1 MNSLARRAE
10 VVPVNNKVSGVLKNL
25 SYTFIANIVGT
36 LLSLVLVA
44 LVPKRLGT
52 VEYGY
57 WQLYLFYTSYVGFF
71 HFGWI
76 DGVLLRY
83 GGREY
88 EDLDKSM
95 FHSQFWMLTIMELV
109 ITLLFSGGVL
119 LFYPNADKTF
129 ILLMTALCCIVVI
142 PRTFIQ
148 YLMQATNRIQE
159 YAKNQLFEKVIYAVT
174 VVVLLVA
181 GTRDYK
187 SLLLADI
194 GAKVITLCTISWRCR
209 DIIFHK
215 SAHFM
220 ESIREA
226 WTNITVGVK
235 LLFANIAGLLI
246 IGIVRFSIEQ
256 TWSVEVFGKVSLT
269 MSVSNLMMLF
279 INAVSVVMFP
289 VLKRTP
295 QERWAGSY
303 TRLRSMLVTP
313 MLGLLVL
320 YYPAKVIL
328 SMWLPQYAES
338 LNYMALLFPMCLFEG
353 KMSMLINTYL
363 KALRRENW
371 MMVVNIVSVLLSLA
385 FSGFVIVW
393 MQNLELAVLSILVL
407 LAFRCVFAELVLAKV
422 LDLHVGKG
430 LILEL
435 IMTAVFVCSSW
446 ILGGILGC
454 LVYLGAYAVY
464 LLIKRSD
471 VADMLRMVKSALKPA
486 SAETNAK

>member
-1 MNSLARRAE
+1 M
-10 VVPVNNKVSGVLKNL
+10 NNKVLGIVKNL
-25 SYTFIANIVGT
+25 SYTFVANIVGT
-36 LLSLVLVA
+36 LLSVVLVA

-57 WQLYLFYTSYVGFF
+57 WQLYVFYTSYVGFF

-76 DGVLLRY
+76 DGILLRY

-88 EDLDKSM
+88 GDLDKSM
-95 FHSQFWMLTIMELV
+95 FHSQFWMLVFMELL

-129 ILLMTALCCIVVI
+129 ILLMTALCCVVVI

-148 YLMQATNRIQE
+148 YVLQATNRIQE
-159 YAKNQLFEKVIYAVT
+159 YAKNQLFEKVIYAAA
-174 VVVLLVA
+174 VVVLLAA

-187 SLLLADI
+187 ALLLADL
-194 GAKVITLCTISWRCR
+194 GAKLVTLITISLHCK

-215 SAHFM
+215 SADFV
-220 ESIREA
+220 ESLQEA
-226 WTNITVGVK
+226 WTNISVGVK

-246 IGIVRFSIEQ
+246 IGIVRFSIER

-303 TRLRSMLVTP
+303 TRLRGLLVTP

-338 LNYMALLFPMCLFEG
+338 LHYMALLFPMCLFEG

-371 MMVVNIVSVLLSLA
+371 MMVINMASVALSLLLS
-385 FSGFVIVW
+385 GVVIAW
-393 MQNLELAVLSILVL
+393 LQNLELAVLSILVL
-407 LAFRCVFAELVLAKV
+407 LAFRCVFAELVLARV
-422 LDLHVGKG
+422 LEIRVGFN

-435 IMTAVFVCSSW
+435 IMTVIFVCSSW
-446 ILGGILGC
+446 VLGGWFGC
-454 LVYLGAYAVY
+454 LCYLAAYGVY
-464 LLIKRSD
+464 LLVKRGD
-471 VADMLRMVKSALKPA
+471 VKDMFGLVKSTFRPA
-486 SAETNAK
+486 SQKSGEGAK

>member
-1 MNSLARRAE
+1 M
-10 VVPVNNKVSGVLKNL
+10 NNKVLGIVKNL
-25 SYTFIANIVGT
+25 SYTFVANIVGT
-36 LLSLVLVA
+36 LLSVILVA

-57 WQLYLFYTSYVGFF
+57 WQLYVFYTSYVGFF

-76 DGVLLRY
+76 DGILLRY

-88 EDLDKSM
+88 KELDKSM
-95 FHSQFWMLTIMELV
+95 FHSQFWMLSVIELL

-129 ILLMTALCCIVVI
+129 ILLMTALCCVVVI

-148 YLMQATNRIQE
+148 YVLQATNRIQE
-159 YAKNQLFEKVIYAVT
+159 YAKNQLFEKVIYAAV
-174 VVVLLVA
+174 VVVLLIA
-181 GTRDYK
+181 GTKDYK
-187 SLLLADI
+187 ALLLADI
-194 GAKVITLCTISWRCR
+194 GAKLITLITICLHCKE
-209 DIIFHK
+209 IIFHK
-215 SAHFM
+215 SARFV
-220 ESIREA
+220 ESLQEA
-226 WTNITVGVK
+226 WTNISVGVK
-235 LLFANIAGLLI
+235 LLFANIAGMLI
-246 IGIVRFSIEQ
+246 IGIVRFSIER

-303 TRLRSMLVTP
+303 TRLRGLLVTP

-338 LNYMALLFPMCLFEG
+338 LHYMALLFPMCLFEG

-371 MMVVNIVSVLLSLA
+371 MMVVNMASVALSLLLS
-385 FSGFVIVW
+385 GIVISW
-393 MQNLELAVLSILVL
+393 LQNLELAVLSILVL
-407 LAFRCVFAELVLAKV
+407 LAFRCVFAELVLARV
-422 LDLHVGKG
+422 LEIRVGFN

-435 IMTAVFVCSSW
+435 VMTVAFVCFSW
-446 ILGGILGC
+446 LLGGWIGC
-454 LVYLGAYAVY
+454 LCYLVAYGVY
-464 LLIKRSD
+464 LLIKRAD
-471 VADMLRMVKSALKPA
+471 VKDMFGLVKSAFRPSAPA
-486 SAETNAK
+486 KSEDGAA

>member
-1 MNSLARRAE
+1 M
-10 VVPVNNKVSGVLKNL
+10 NNKVLGIVKNL
-25 SYTFIANIVGT
+25 SYTFVANIVGT
-36 LLSLVLVA
+36 LLSVVLVA

-57 WQLYLFYTSYVGFF
+57 WQLYVFYTSYVGFF

-76 DGVLLRY
+76 DGILLRY

-88 EDLDKSM
+88 KDLDKPM
-95 FHSQFWMLTIMELV
+95 FHSQFWMLSVMELL

-129 ILLMTALCCIVVI
+129 ILLMTAVCCVAVI

-148 YLMQATNRIQE
+148 YVLQATNRIQE
-159 YAKNQLFEKVIYAVT
+159 YAKNQLFEKVIYAAA
-174 VVVLLVA
+174 VVALLLA
-181 GTRDYK
+181 GTQDYK
-187 SLLLADI
+187 ALLLADI
-194 GAKVITLCTISWRCR
+194 GAKLITLITICLHCK
-209 DIIFHK
+209 DIVLQK
-215 SAHFM
+215 SAGFA
-220 ESIREA
+220 ESLREA
-226 WTNITVGVK
+226 WINVSVGVK
-235 LLFANIAGLLI
+235 LLFANIAGMLI
-246 IGIVRFSIEQ
+246 IGIVRFCIER

-295 QERWAGSY
+295 RERWAGSY
-303 TRLRSMLVTP
+303 TRLRGLLVTP

-338 LNYMALLFPMCLFEG
+338 LHYMALLFPMCLFEG

-371 MMVVNIVSVLLSLA
+371 MMVINMASVALSLLLS
-385 FSGFVIVW
+385 GVVIAW
-393 MQNLELAVLSILVL
+393 LQNLELAVLSILIL
-407 LAFRCVFAELVLAKV
+407 LVFRCVFAELVLSRV
-422 LDLHVGKG
+422 LEIRVGFN

-435 IMTAVFVCSSW
+435 IMTVAFVCFSW
-446 ILGGILGC
+446 LLGGWFGC
-454 LVYLGAYAVY
+454 LCYLAAYGVY
-464 LLIKRSD
+464 LLIKRED
-471 VADMLRMVKSALKPA
+471 VKDIFSLVKSAFRPA
-486 SAETNAK
+486 ASNKGESESA